1 MLITGF
7 PAGPLAANC
16 YVLSDPTTGECVVV
30 DPGQRAADPLR
41 ALLAER
47 GVRPAAVLV
56 THGHFDHVACA
67 AAVCDEYGVDV
78 YVGGGDVAML
88 TDQFAALSPELRAGV
103 TQLLGPG
110 ESLDDLRDMRPAR
123 LTPLAG
129 GEHLSVAGLEIDAL
143 AVPGHTPGSMTYRV
157 RASAGARSGGGLGD
171 TGGDD
176 RVDAREAGGEGG
188 DDRPGHAAEP
198 DVLLTGDTL
207 FAGTIGRTDLP
218 GGSMPRILE
227 SIARQ
232 LLTLPDET
240 VVLPG
245 HGAATTI
252 GAERAA
258 NPFLAGLR

>member
-16 YVLSDPTTGECVVV
+16 YVLSGADAGECVVV
-30 DPGQRAADPLR
+30 DPGQLAGDPLR
-41 ALLAER
+41 SLLAER
-47 GVRPAAVLV
+47 GLKPAAVLV

-67 AAVCDEYGVDV
+67 SAVCDEYGADV
-78 YVGGGDVAML
+78 YLGGGDVAML
-88 TDQFAALSPELRAGV
+88 TDQFASLSPELRAGM

-157 RASAGARSGGGLGD
+157 RASAGTD
-171 TGGDD
+171 TGG
-176 RVDAREAGGEGG
+176 
-188 DDRPGHAAEP
+188 P

-227 SIARQ
+227 SIASR
-232 LLTLPDET
+232 LLSLPDET

-252 GAERAA
+252 GAERRD
-258 NPFLAGLR
+258 NPFLAGLH

>member
-16 YVLSDPTTGECVVV
+16 YVLAGGITGDCIVV
-30 DPGQRAADPLR
+30 DPGQQAADPLR
-41 ALLAER
+41 ALLAEH
-47 GVRPAAVLV
+47 GLRPAAVLL
-56 THGHFDHVACA
+56 THGHFDHVASA
-67 AAVCDEYGVDV
+67 AAVCDEYGADV
-78 YVGGGDVAML
+78 YLGGGDVAML
-88 TDQFAALSPELRAGV
+88 TDPLSALSKEFQAMLP
-103 TQLLGPG
+103 QFLGPG
-110 ESLDDLRDMRPAR
+110 ESLDNLRPAR

-157 RASAGARSGGGLGD
+157 RASAESSGSDRGGADGQ
-171 TGGDD
+171 
-176 RVDAREAGGEGG
+176 
-188 DDRPGHAAEP
+188 P

-218 GGSMPRILE
+218 GGSMPKILE
-227 SIARQ
+227 SIGGQ
-232 LLTLPDET
+232 LLSVPDDT

-252 GAERAA
+252 GAERAG
-258 NPFLAGLR
+258 NPFLAELR

>member
-16 YVLSDPTTGECVVV
+16 YVLCGAGARECVVV
-30 DPGQRAADPLR
+30 DPGQQAVDPLR
-41 ALLAER
+41 ALLVEN
-47 GVRPAAVLV
+47 GLKPAAVLV

-67 AAVCDEYGVDV
+67 AAVCDEYGADV
-78 YVGGGDVAML
+78 YLGGGDVAML
-88 TDQFAALSPELRAGV
+88 TDQFAALSPELRSGM
-103 TQLLGPG
+103 TQILGPG

-157 RASAGARSGGGLGD
+157 RDSVASDGS
-171 TGGDD
+171 
-176 RVDAREAGGEGG
+176 
-188 DDRPGHAAEP
+188 EP

-227 SIARQ
+227 SIAQQ

-252 GAERAA
+252 GAERTG
-258 NPFLAGLR
+258 NPFLADLR

>member
-1 MLITGF
+1 VLITGF

-16 YVLSDPTTGECVVV
+16 YVLAEPATGECVVV
-30 DPGQRAADPLR
+30 DPGQQAVEPLR
-41 ALLAER
+41 ALLAEHR
-47 GVRPAAVLV
+47 LRPAAVLV

-67 AAVCDEYGVDV
+67 AAVCAEYGVDV
-78 YVGGGDVAML
+78 YLGGGDVAML
-88 TDQFAALSPELRAGV
+88 SDQLAALSPELRAGLA
-103 TQLLGPG
+103 QLLGPG
-110 ESLDDLRDMRPAR
+110 ESLDNLRPAR

-157 RASAGARSGGGLGD
+157 RSSAAAP
-171 TGGDD
+171 
-176 RVDAREAGGEGG
+176 DAES
-188 DDRPGHAAEP
+188 

-227 SIARQ
+227 SIAAQ
-232 LLTLPDET
+232 LLSLPDET

-245 HGAATTI
+245 HGPATTI
-252 GAERAA
+252 GAERAG
-258 NPFLAGLR
+258 NPFLAELR

>member
-16 YVLSDPTTGECVVV
+16 YVLCGAGARECVVV

-41 ALLAER
+41 ALLAEH
-47 GVRPAAVLV
+47 GLRPAAVLV
-56 THGHFDHVACA
+56 THGHFDHVASA

-78 YVGGGDVAML
+78 YLGGGDMAML
-88 TDQFAALSPELRAGV
+88 TDQLASLSPELRAGM

-129 GEHLSVAGLEIDAL
+129 GEHLSVAGVEVDAL

-157 RASAGARSGGGLGD
+157 RASAASD
-171 TGGDD
+171 
-176 RVDAREAGGEGG
+176 ES
-188 DDRPGHAAEP
+188 EP

-218 GGSMPRILE
+218 GGSMPRILD

-232 LLTLPDET
+232 LLSLPDET

-252 GAERAA
+252 GAERTG
-258 NPFLAGLR
+258 NPFLSNLR

>member
-16 YVLSDPTTGECVVV
+16 YVLAGTDTEECVVV
-30 DPGQRAADPLR
+30 DPGQQAVDPLR
-41 ALLAER
+41 TLLAEH
-47 GVRPAAVLV
+47 GLKPAAVVL
-56 THGHFDHVACA
+56 THGHFDHVASA
-67 AAVCDEYGVDV
+67 AAVCREYGVDV
-78 YVGGGDVAML
+78 YLGGGDVAML
-88 TDQFAALSPELRAGV
+88 TDPLSALSKEFQAMLP
-103 TQLLGPG
+103 QLLGPG
-110 ESLDDLRDMRPAR
+110 DSLDNLRPER

-157 RASAGARSGGGLGD
+157 R
-171 TGGDD
+171 D
-176 RVDAREAGGEGG
+176 RAVSDES
-188 DDRPGHAAEP
+188 EP
-198 DVLLTGDTL
+198 DVLFTGDTL

-240 VVLPG
+240 AVLPG

-252 GAERAA
+252 GAERSG
-258 NPFLAGLR
+258 NPFLAELR

>member
-1 MLITGF
+1 VLITGF

-16 YVLSDPTTGECVVV
+16 YVLCGDGARECVVV

-41 ALLAER
+41 ALLAEH
-47 GVRPAAVLV
+47 GLRPAAVLV
-56 THGHFDHVACA
+56 THGHFDHVASA

-78 YVGGGDVAML
+78 YLGGGDMAML
-88 TDQFAALSPELRAGV
+88 TDQFASLSPELRAGM
-103 TQLLGPG
+103 TQILGPG

-129 GEHLSVAGLEIDAL
+129 GEHLSVAGVEVDAL

-157 RASAGARSGGGLGD
+157 RASAASD
-171 TGGDD
+171 
-176 RVDAREAGGEGG
+176 ES
-188 DDRPGHAAEP
+188 EP

-218 GGSMPRILE
+218 GGSMPRILD

-232 LLTLPDET
+232 LLSLPDET

-252 GAERAA
+252 GAERTG
-258 NPFLAGLR
+258 NPFLTDLR

>member
-16 YVLSDPTTGECVVV
+16 YVLCGAGARECVVV

-41 ALLAER
+41 ALLAEH
-47 GVRPAAVLV
+47 GLRPAAVLV
-56 THGHFDHVACA
+56 THGHFDHVASA

-78 YVGGGDVAML
+78 YLGGGDMAML
-88 TDQFAALSPELRAGV
+88 TDQFASLSPELRAGM

-129 GEHLSVAGLEIDAL
+129 GEHLSVAGVEVDAL

-157 RASAGARSGGGLGD
+157 RASAASD
-171 TGGDD
+171 
-176 RVDAREAGGEGG
+176 ES
-188 DDRPGHAAEP
+188 EP

-218 GGSMPRILE
+218 GGSMPRILD

-232 LLTLPDET
+232 LLSLPDET

-252 GAERAA
+252 GAERTG
-258 NPFLAGLR
+258 NPFLSNLR

>member
-16 YVLSDPTTGECVVV
+16 YVLAGSDTEDCVVI
-30 DPGQRAADPLR
+30 DPGQQAADPLR
-41 ALLAER
+41 ALLAEH
-47 GVRPAAVLV
+47 GLRPAAVLL
-56 THGHFDHVACA
+56 THGHFDHVASA

-78 YVGGGDVAML
+78 YLGGGDVAML
-88 TDQFAALSPELRAGV
+88 TDPLSALSKEFQGMLPQFLA
-103 TQLLGPG
+103 PG
-110 ESLDDLRDMRPAR
+110 ESLDNLLPSR

-129 GEHLSVAGLEIDAL
+129 GEHLSVAGVEIDAL

-157 RASAGARSGGGLGD
+157 RASAAPDGS
-171 TGGDD
+171 
-176 RVDAREAGGEGG
+176 
-188 DDRPGHAAEP
+188 

-227 SIARQ
+227 SIAAQ
-232 LLTLPDET
+232 LLSLPDET

-245 HGAATTI
+245 HGADTTI
-252 GAERAA
+252 GAERRS
-258 NPFLAGLR
+258 NPFLAELR